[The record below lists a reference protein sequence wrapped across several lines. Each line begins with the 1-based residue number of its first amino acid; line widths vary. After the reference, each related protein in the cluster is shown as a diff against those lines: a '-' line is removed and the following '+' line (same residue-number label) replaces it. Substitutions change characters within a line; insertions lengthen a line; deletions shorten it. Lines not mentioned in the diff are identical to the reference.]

1 MADPQIQRIQIGCLK
16 FSQELNRLKSN
27 AVRDERVKSR
37 EAAEN
42 AFKKMDELRFQS
54 QEIKNQL
61 DHALSEN
68 RKMRIQMDADK
79 SSFEIQVAALKSK
92 LNQASTSRIYS

>member
-1 MADPQIQRIQIGCLK
+1 M
-16 FSQELNRLKSN
+16 KSN

-37 EAAEN
+37 EAAEH

-54 QEIKNQL
+54 QEVKNQL

-92 LNQASTSRIYS
+92 LNQVSRRLRRHVEKSDIRREKKNRKI